1 LLLLP
6 ENFLNENRKF
16 FIAYLI
22 DFTFLL
28 IDILYLK
35 SNEFFHND
43 TINNNLY
50 PYLFLSTRKITL
62 HPMINLLKY
71 QRILSELKPFNAQLV
86 AVSKTKPVEAIKELQ
101 GHGQHIFGENYVQE
115 LLEKAMKVDDVD
127 WHFIGHLQSNKVKN
141 ILPVTK
147 LIHGVD
153 SLKLLVEINK
163 QAAKQNTM
171 AHCLLQIYIAS
182 EDTKFGLS
190 FEEAD
195 EFFNG
200 SLLPDM
206 KNIYIKGFM
215 GMASNT
221 EDNDLIRTEFKTL
234 RKFFDKHKS
243 HGLDTLS
250 MGMTSDYMIALNEGS
265 NMVRIGSAI
274 FGSRI

>member
-1 LLLLP
+1 
-6 ENFLNENRKF
+6 
-16 FIAYLI
+16 
-22 DFTFLL
+22 
-28 IDILYLK
+28 
-35 SNEFFHND
+35 
-43 TINNNLY
+43 
-50 PYLFLSTRKITL
+50 
-62 HPMINLLKY
+62 MINLLNY

-101 GHGQHIFGENYVQE
+101 SHGQHVFGENYVQE
-115 LLEKAMKVDDVD
+115 LLEKAMKVDDVE
-127 WHFIGHLQSNKVKN
+127 WHFIGHLQTNKVKN

-163 QAAKQNTM
+163 QAQKQNIM
-171 AHCLLQIYIAS
+171 AHCLLQIYIAT
-182 EDTKFGLS
+182 EDTKFGLT

-200 SLLPDM
+200 SLLPDL
-206 KNIYIKGFM
+206 KNITIKGFM

-234 RKFFDKHKS
+234 RQFYDKHKS

-265 NMVRIGSAI
+265 TMIRIGSAI
-274 FGSRI
+274 FGSRS